1 MRAVRTLLVIL
12 SGGCLYDAGGAVPE
26 SVSILLNAVHMKKTL
41 LFSSR
46 SLLTAALFF
55 CAASVVSCQKEETA
69 GAAPSRAAIRLTAEP
84 AELVRTK
91 SETDVAYAS
100 RFVEGDAIGLFAVIR
115 SDAETQAYPAASGN
129 YIQNAKFVRQ
139 ADGSWREEGS
149 KSYYMEQGQVMDL
162 YAYYP
167 YAENAD
173 PTALVY
179 DASVAEADF
188 MTARTPGFS
197 ERDGEIRL
205 VFRHKLALAEA
216 FVADA
221 DKLADYAVTV
231 QDVRTKAVFSLA
243 AAAQDAEMQSVDAK
257 TASVAMTRCGNA
269 FRAYLP
275 AQEIAEGK
283 ALLKVEGNGFA
294 AFDYTHPG
302 KTSLAA
308 NQVRK
313 LLVTPAFANPEL
325 LPNCYVVSPGETLY
339 IPVSKAFGVWGKND
353 VLAGEGAGML
363 GAMGARVV
371 WEDVRYL
378 LNDDQITVL
387 GSGSKAVI
395 QVRTTPRS
403 CGNAVLALEI
413 GGEIRWSWHL
423 WITDYDPNDPETQK
437 SKNGRTFMDRNL
449 GAMNSV
455 PGDADAMGLQ
465 YQWGRKD
472 PIPCPAK
479 WEDINMRPLWNGMGV
494 KVGFSNKGTS
504 SAISENLVTA
514 VRQPMTIIKGL
525 SVPYDWYATE
535 KNQGEER
542 WCATDGSKTEFDPC
556 PRGWR
561 VPVSGF
567 GNASPWY
574 NCLTVGA
581 PWLNGV
587 IWEDLGYWPA
597 AGLLESSGQ
606 SYLGMFG
613 YYWAATPG
621 ESLSGGITKEG
632 CAYGYNFDNQTS
644 LTSYLQYRHTVL
656 SVRCVKVQ

>member
-12 SGGCLYDAGGAVPE
+12 SGGCLFDAGGAVPE

-46 SLLTAALFF
+46 SLLTATLFF

-69 GAAPSRAAIRLTAEP
+69 GAAPSCAAIRLTAEP

-115 SDAETQAYPAASGN
+115 TDAETQAYPAASGN

-378 LNDDQITVL
+378 LNGD
-387 GSGSKAVI
+387 
-395 QVRTTPRS
+395 
-403 CGNAVLALEI
+403 GNCY
-413 GGEIRWSWHL
+413 WSWHI
-423 WITDYDPNDPETQK
+423 WATEYDPSQVAGQQTVGGNV
-437 SKNGRTFMDRNL
+437 FMDRNL
-449 GAMNSV
+449 GATSLV
-455 PGDADAMGLQ
+455 KGPQSAGCF

-472 PIPCPAK
+472 PFQGPYT
-479 WEDINMRPLWNGMGV
+479 WMMFLNGNAGWSNDGIGKFMTLS
-494 KVGFSNKGTS
+494 GFASSNVP
-504 SAISENLVTA
+504 SENLVA
-514 VRQPMTIIKGL
+514 SVRQPYRYIVGVSDWLSPAVGGEDYRWSNADGTKG
-525 SVPYDWYATE
+525 V
-535 KNQGEER
+535 
-542 WCATDGSKTEFDPC
+542 FDPC
-556 PRGWR
+556 PDGWR
-561 VPVSGF
+561 VPFRAREPLPHG
-567 GNASPWY
+567 P
-574 NCLTVGA
+574 
-581 PWLNGV
+581 
-587 IWEDLGYWPA
+587 I
-597 AGLLESSGQ
+597 
-606 SYLGMFG
+606 
-613 YYWAATPG
+613 
-621 ESLSGGITKEG
+621 
-632 CAYGYNFDNQTS
+632 
-644 LTSYLQYRHTVL
+644 
-656 SVRCVKVQ
+656 

>member
-1 MRAVRTLLVIL
+1 M
-12 SGGCLYDAGGAVPE
+12 
-26 SVSILLNAVHMKKTL
+26 
-41 LFSSR
+41 
-46 SLLTAALFF
+46 TAALFF

-69 GAAPSRAAIRLTAEP
+69 GAAPSCAAIRLTAEP

-115 SDAETQAYPAASGN
+115 TDAETQAYPAASGN

-325 LPNCYVVSPGETLY
+325 LPNCYVVSLGETLY

-378 LNDDQITVL
+378 LNGD
-387 GSGSKAVI
+387 
-395 QVRTTPRS
+395 
-403 CGNAVLALEI
+403 GNCY
-413 GGEIRWSWHL
+413 WSWHI
-423 WITDYDPNDPETQK
+423 WATEYDPSQVAGQQTVGGNV
-437 SKNGRTFMDRNL
+437 FMDRNL
-449 GAMNSV
+449 GATSLV
-455 PGDADAMGLQ
+455 KGPQSAGCF

-472 PIPCPAK
+472 PFQGPYT
-479 WEDINMRPLWNGMGV
+479 WMMFLNGNAGWSNDGIGKFMTLR
-494 KVGFSNKGTS
+494 GFASSNVP
-504 SAISENLVTA
+504 SENLVA
-514 VRQPMTIIKGL
+514 SVRQPYRYIVGVSDWLSPAVGGEDYRWSNADGTKG
-525 SVPYDWYATE
+525 V
-535 KNQGEER
+535 
-542 WCATDGSKTEFDPC
+542 FDPC
-556 PRGWR
+556 PDGWR
-561 VPVSGF
+561 VPFRAREPLPHG
-567 GNASPWY
+567 P
-574 NCLTVGA
+574 
-581 PWLNGV
+581 
-587 IWEDLGYWPA
+587 I
-597 AGLLESSGQ
+597 
-606 SYLGMFG
+606 
-613 YYWAATPG
+613 
-621 ESLSGGITKEG
+621 
-632 CAYGYNFDNQTS
+632 
-644 LTSYLQYRHTVL
+644 
-656 SVRCVKVQ
+656 

>member
-12 SGGCLYDAGGAVPE
+12 SGGCLFDAGGAVPE

-46 SLLTAALFF
+46 SLLTATLFF

-69 GAAPSRAAIRLTAEP
+69 GAAPSCAAIRLTAEP

-115 SDAETQAYPAASGN
+115 TDAETQAYPAASGN

-313 LLVTPAFANPEL
+313 LLVTPASANPEL

-378 LNDDQITVL
+378 LNGD
-387 GSGSKAVI
+387 
-395 QVRTTPRS
+395 
-403 CGNAVLALEI
+403 GNCY
-413 GGEIRWSWHL
+413 WSWHI
-423 WITDYDPNDPETQK
+423 WATEYDPSQVAGQQTVGGNV
-437 SKNGRTFMDRNL
+437 FMDRNL
-449 GAMNSV
+449 GATSLV
-455 PGDADAMGLQ
+455 KGPQSAGCF

-472 PIPCPAK
+472 PFQGPYT
-479 WEDINMRPLWNGMGV
+479 WMMFLNGNAGWSNDGIGKFMTLR
-494 KVGFSNKGTS
+494 GFASSNVP
-504 SAISENLVTA
+504 SENLVA
-514 VRQPMTIIKGL
+514 SVRQPYRYIVGVSDWLSPAVGGEDYRWSNADGTKG
-525 SVPYDWYATE
+525 V
-535 KNQGEER
+535 
-542 WCATDGSKTEFDPC
+542 FDPC
-556 PRGWR
+556 PDGWR
-561 VPVSGF
+561 VPFRAREPLPHG
-567 GNASPWY
+567 P
-574 NCLTVGA
+574 
-581 PWLNGV
+581 
-587 IWEDLGYWPA
+587 I
-597 AGLLESSGQ
+597 
-606 SYLGMFG
+606 
-613 YYWAATPG
+613 
-621 ESLSGGITKEG
+621 
-632 CAYGYNFDNQTS
+632 
-644 LTSYLQYRHTVL
+644 
-656 SVRCVKVQ
+656 

>member
-1 MRAVRTLLVIL
+1 MRAGRTLLVIL
-12 SGGCLYDAGGAVPE
+12 SGGCLFDAGGAVPE

-46 SLLTAALFF
+46 SLLTATLFF

-69 GAAPSRAAIRLTAEP
+69 GAAPSCAAIRLTAEP

-115 SDAETQAYPAASGN
+115 TDAETQAYPAASGN

-378 LNDDQITVL
+378 LNGD
-387 GSGSKAVI
+387 
-395 QVRTTPRS
+395 
-403 CGNAVLALEI
+403 GNCY
-413 GGEIRWSWHL
+413 WSWHI
-423 WITDYDPNDPETQK
+423 WATEYDPSQVAGQQTVGGNV
-437 SKNGRTFMDRNL
+437 FMDRNL
-449 GAMNSV
+449 GATSLV
-455 PGDADAMGLQ
+455 KGPQSAGCF

-472 PIPCPAK
+472 PFQGPYT
-479 WEDINMRPLWNGMGV
+479 WMMFLNGNAGWSNDGIGKFMTLR
-494 KVGFSNKGTS
+494 GFASSNVP
-504 SAISENLVTA
+504 SENLVA
-514 VRQPMTIIKGL
+514 SVRQPYRYIVGVSDWLSPAVGGEDYRWSNADGTKG
-525 SVPYDWYATE
+525 V
-535 KNQGEER
+535 
-542 WCATDGSKTEFDPC
+542 FDPC
-556 PRGWR
+556 PDGWR
-561 VPVSGF
+561 VPFRAREPLPHG
-567 GNASPWY
+567 P
-574 NCLTVGA
+574 
-581 PWLNGV
+581 
-587 IWEDLGYWPA
+587 I
-597 AGLLESSGQ
+597 
-606 SYLGMFG
+606 
-613 YYWAATPG
+613 
-621 ESLSGGITKEG
+621 
-632 CAYGYNFDNQTS
+632 
-644 LTSYLQYRHTVL
+644 
-656 SVRCVKVQ
+656 

>member
-1 MRAVRTLLVIL
+1 
-12 SGGCLYDAGGAVPE
+12 
-26 SVSILLNAVHMKKTL
+26 
-41 LFSSR
+41 
-46 SLLTAALFF
+46 
-55 CAASVVSCQKEETA
+55 
-69 GAAPSRAAIRLTAEP
+69 
-84 AELVRTK
+84 
-91 SETDVAYAS
+91 
-100 RFVEGDAIGLFAVIR
+100 
-115 SDAETQAYPAASGN
+115 
-129 YIQNAKFVRQ
+129 
-139 ADGSWREEGS
+139 
-149 KSYYMEQGQVMDL
+149 MDL

-378 LNDDQITVL
+378 LNGD
-387 GSGSKAVI
+387 
-395 QVRTTPRS
+395 
-403 CGNAVLALEI
+403 GNCY
-413 GGEIRWSWHL
+413 WSWHI
-423 WITDYDPNDPETQK
+423 WATEYDPSQVAGQQTVGGNV
-437 SKNGRTFMDRNL
+437 FMDRNL
-449 GAMNSV
+449 GATSLV
-455 PGDADAMGLQ
+455 KGPQSAGCF

-472 PIPCPAK
+472 PFCGGTAPETSATAFAQAAENSVVNPAFADTHAWK
-479 WEDINMRPLWNGMGV
+479 QESGAAVSTLEYAAAHPLS
-494 KVGFSNKGTS
+494 FLSNKGATG
-504 SAISENLVTA
+504 V
-514 VRQPMTIIKGL
+514 
-525 SVPYDWYATE
+525 YDWLAKPRADLWNT
-535 KNQGEER
+535 
-542 WCATDGSKTEFDPC
+542 AKTCYDPC
-556 PRGWR
+556 PVGYK
-561 VPVSGF
+561 VPDRDTWDDFADDQDRYVDGTSEWDGEKYGMTYIFGDLRDWYPTSGYRNRDK
-567 GNASPWY
+567 GN
-574 NCLTVGA
+574 L
-581 PWLNGV
+581 
-587 IWEDLGYWPA
+587 
-597 AGLLESSGQ
+597 AGLATTRTGHYWSNYRSGNTISCFYISKKLSTGKLLQPQSS
-606 SYLGMFG
+606 SKSD
-613 YYWAATPG
+613 A
-621 ESLSGGITKEG
+621 
-632 CAYGYNFDNQTS
+632 AYGYN
-644 LTSYLQYRHTVL
+644 
-656 SVRCVKVQ
+656 VRCCRE

>member
-1 MRAVRTLLVIL
+1 M
-12 SGGCLYDAGGAVPE
+12 
-26 SVSILLNAVHMKKTL
+26 
-41 LFSSR
+41 
-46 SLLTAALFF
+46 LTAALFF

-69 GAAPSRAAIRLTAEP
+69 GAAPSCAAIRLTAEP

-115 SDAETQAYPAASGN
+115 TDAETQAYPAASGN

-378 LNDDQITVL
+378 LNGD
-387 GSGSKAVI
+387 
-395 QVRTTPRS
+395 
-403 CGNAVLALEI
+403 GNCY
-413 GGEIRWSWHL
+413 WSWHI
-423 WITDYDPNDPETQK
+423 WATEYDPSQVAGQQTVGGNV
-437 SKNGRTFMDRNL
+437 FMDRNL
-449 GAMNSV
+449 GATSLV
-455 PGDADAMGLQ
+455 KGPQSAGCF

-472 PIPCPAK
+472 PFQGPYTWMMFLNANAGWSNDGIGKFMTLKGLAST
-479 WEDINMRPLWNGMGV
+479 
-494 KVGFSNKGTS
+494 KVP
-504 SAISENLVTA
+504 SENLVA
-514 VRQPMTIIKGL
+514 SVQQPYRYIVGISGTQDWLSPDVGGEAYRWSNADGTKG
-525 SVPYDWYATE
+525 V
-535 KNQGEER
+535 
-542 WCATDGSKTEFDPC
+542 FDPC
-556 PRGWR
+556 PEGWR
-561 VPVSGF
+561 VPVSGA
-567 GNASPWY
+567 GAASAW
-574 NCLTVGA
+574 A
-581 PWLNGV
+581 DLNGV
-587 IWEDLGYWPA
+587 WDAERTGCVFAEGNGYYPA
-597 AGLLESSGQ
+597 AGYINIMSASG
-606 SYLGMFG
+606 
-613 YYWAATPG
+613 
-621 ESLSGGITKEG
+621 SGGGAEAGTSGYCWSASSAGRNGYALTYSVSAIKTEAELTKAWA
-632 CAYGYNFDNQTS
+632 CP
-644 LTSYLQYRHTVL
+644 
-656 SVRCVKVQ
+656 VRCVKDVK

>member
-1 MRAVRTLLVIL
+1 MRAVRILLVIL
-12 SGGCLYDAGGAVPE
+12 SGGCLFDAGGAVPE

-69 GAAPSRAAIRLTAEP
+69 GAAPSCAAIRLTAEP

-115 SDAETQAYPAASGN
+115 TDAETQAYPAASGN

-179 DASVAEADF
+179 DASVAEADS

-378 LNDDQITVL
+378 LNGD
-387 GSGSKAVI
+387 
-395 QVRTTPRS
+395 
-403 CGNAVLALEI
+403 GNCY
-413 GGEIRWSWHL
+413 WSWHI
-423 WITDYDPNDPETQK
+423 WATEYDPSQVAGQQTVGGNV
-437 SKNGRTFMDRNL
+437 FMDRNL
-449 GAMNSV
+449 GATSLV
-455 PGDADAMGLQ
+455 KGPQSAGCF

-472 PIPCPAK
+472 PFQGPYT
-479 WEDINMRPLWNGMGV
+479 WMMFLNGNAGWSNDGIGKFMTLR
-494 KVGFSNKGTS
+494 GFASSNVP
-504 SAISENLVTA
+504 SENLVA
-514 VRQPMTIIKGL
+514 SVRQPYRYIVGVSDWLSPAVGGEDYRWSNADGTKG
-525 SVPYDWYATE
+525 V
-535 KNQGEER
+535 
-542 WCATDGSKTEFDPC
+542 FDPC
-556 PRGWR
+556 PDGWR
-561 VPVSGF
+561 VPFRAREPLPHG
-567 GNASPWY
+567 P
-574 NCLTVGA
+574 
-581 PWLNGV
+581 
-587 IWEDLGYWPA
+587 I
-597 AGLLESSGQ
+597 
-606 SYLGMFG
+606 
-613 YYWAATPG
+613 
-621 ESLSGGITKEG
+621 
-632 CAYGYNFDNQTS
+632 
-644 LTSYLQYRHTVL
+644 
-656 SVRCVKVQ
+656 

>member
-1 MRAVRTLLVIL
+1 M
-12 SGGCLYDAGGAVPE
+12 
-26 SVSILLNAVHMKKTL
+26 
-41 LFSSR
+41 
-46 SLLTAALFF
+46 LTAALFF

-69 GAAPSRAAIRLTAEP
+69 GAAPSCAAIRLTAEP
-84 AELVRTK
+84 AEFVRTK

-188 MTARTPGFS
+188 MTARTAGFS

-221 DKLADYAVTV
+221 DKLTDYAVTV
-231 QDVRTKAVFSLA
+231 QNVRTKAVFSLA

-275 AQEIAEGK
+275 AQEIAEDK
-283 ALLKVEGNGFA
+283 ALLKVGGNGFA

-308 NQVRK
+308 GQVRK

-378 LNDDQITVL
+378 LNGD
-387 GSGSKAVI
+387 
-395 QVRTTPRS
+395 
-403 CGNAVLALEI
+403 GNCY
-413 GGEIRWSWHL
+413 WSWHI
-423 WITDYDPNDPETQK
+423 WATEYDPSQVAGQQTVGGNV
-437 SKNGRTFMDRNL
+437 FMDRNL
-449 GAMNSV
+449 GATSLV
-455 PGDADAMGLQ
+455 KGPQSAGCF

-472 PIPCPAK
+472 PFQGPYT
-479 WEDINMRPLWNGMGV
+479 WMMFLNGNAGWSNDGIGKFMTLR
-494 KVGFSNKGTS
+494 GFASSNVP
-504 SAISENLVTA
+504 SENLVA
-514 VRQPMTIIKGL
+514 SVRQPYRYIVGVSDWLSPAVGGEDYRWSNADGTKG
-525 SVPYDWYATE
+525 V
-535 KNQGEER
+535 
-542 WCATDGSKTEFDPC
+542 FDPC
-556 PRGWR
+556 PEGWR
-561 VPVSGF
+561 VPVSG
-567 GNASPWY
+567 
-574 NCLTVGA
+574 VGA
-581 PWLNGV
+581 ASAWADLNGV
-587 IWEDLGYWPA
+587 WDAERTGCVFAESKGYYPA
-597 AGLLESSGQ
+597 AGYINVMSP
-606 SYLGMFG
+606 
-613 YYWAATPG
+613 T
-621 ESLSGGITKEG
+621 LSGGGGAEAGTSGYCWSASSAGRNGYALTYSVSAIKTEAELTKAWA
-632 CAYGYNFDNQTS
+632 CP
-644 LTSYLQYRHTVL
+644 
-656 SVRCVKVQ
+656 VRCVKDVK

>member
-1 MRAVRTLLVIL
+1 MRAVRILLVIL
-12 SGGCLYDAGGAVPE
+12 SGGCLFDAGGAVPE

-69 GAAPSRAAIRLTAEP
+69 GAAPSCAAIRLTAEP

-115 SDAETQAYPAASGN
+115 SDAETQAYRAASGN

-378 LNDDQITVL
+378 LNGD
-387 GSGSKAVI
+387 
-395 QVRTTPRS
+395 
-403 CGNAVLALEI
+403 GNCY
-413 GGEIRWSWHL
+413 WSWHI
-423 WITDYDPNDPETQK
+423 WATEYDPSQVAGQQTVGGNV
-437 SKNGRTFMDRNL
+437 FMDRNL
-449 GAMNSV
+449 GATSLV
-455 PGDADAMGLQ
+455 KGPQSAGCF

-472 PIPCPAK
+472 PFQGPYT
-479 WEDINMRPLWNGMGV
+479 WMMFLNGNAGWSNDGIGKFMTLR
-494 KVGFSNKGTS
+494 GFASSNVP
-504 SAISENLVTA
+504 SENLVA
-514 VRQPMTIIKGL
+514 SVRQPYRYIVGVSDWLSPAVGGEDYRWSNADGTKG
-525 SVPYDWYATE
+525 V
-535 KNQGEER
+535 
-542 WCATDGSKTEFDPC
+542 FDPC
-556 PRGWR
+556 PDGWR
-561 VPVSGF
+561 VPFRAREPLPHG
-567 GNASPWY
+567 P
-574 NCLTVGA
+574 
-581 PWLNGV
+581 
-587 IWEDLGYWPA
+587 I
-597 AGLLESSGQ
+597 
-606 SYLGMFG
+606 
-613 YYWAATPG
+613 
-621 ESLSGGITKEG
+621 
-632 CAYGYNFDNQTS
+632 
-644 LTSYLQYRHTVL
+644 
-656 SVRCVKVQ
+656 

>member
-1 MRAVRTLLVIL
+1 M
-12 SGGCLYDAGGAVPE
+12 
-26 SVSILLNAVHMKKTL
+26 
-41 LFSSR
+41 
-46 SLLTAALFF
+46 TAALFF

-69 GAAPSRAAIRLTAEP
+69 GAAPSCAAIRLTAEP
-84 AELVRTK
+84 AEFVRTK

-115 SDAETQAYPAASGN
+115 SDAETQAYRAASGN

-378 LNDDQITVL
+378 LNGD
-387 GSGSKAVI
+387 
-395 QVRTTPRS
+395 
-403 CGNAVLALEI
+403 GNCY
-413 GGEIRWSWHL
+413 WSWHI
-423 WITDYDPNDPETQK
+423 WATEYDPSQVAGQQTVGGNV
-437 SKNGRTFMDRNL
+437 FMDRNL
-449 GAMNSV
+449 GATSLV
-455 PGDADAMGLQ
+455 KGPQSAGCF

-472 PIPCPAK
+472 PFQGPYT
-479 WEDINMRPLWNGMGV
+479 WMMFLNGNAGWSNDGIGKFMTLR
-494 KVGFSNKGTS
+494 GFASSNVP
-504 SAISENLVTA
+504 SENLVA
-514 VRQPMTIIKGL
+514 SVRQPYRYIVGVSDWLSPDVGGEAYRWSNADGTKG
-525 SVPYDWYATE
+525 V
-535 KNQGEER
+535 
-542 WCATDGSKTEFDPC
+542 FDPC
-556 PRGWR
+556 PEGWR
-561 VPVSGF
+561 VPVSGA
-567 GNASPWY
+567 GAASAW
-574 NCLTVGA
+574 A
-581 PWLNGV
+581 DLNGV
-587 IWEDLGYWPA
+587 WDAERTGCVFAEGNGYYPA
-597 AGLLESSGQ
+597 AGYINIMSASG
-606 SYLGMFG
+606 
-613 YYWAATPG
+613 
-621 ESLSGGITKEG
+621 SGGGAEAGTSGYCWSASSAGRNGYALTYSVSAIKTEAELTKAWA
-632 CAYGYNFDNQTS
+632 CP
-644 LTSYLQYRHTVL
+644 
-656 SVRCVKVQ
+656 VRCVKDVK

>member
-1 MRAVRTLLVIL
+1 M
-12 SGGCLYDAGGAVPE
+12 
-26 SVSILLNAVHMKKTL
+26 
-41 LFSSR
+41 
-46 SLLTAALFF
+46 LTAALFF

-69 GAAPSRAAIRLTAEP
+69 GAAPSCAAIRLTAEP

-115 SDAETQAYPAASGN
+115 TDAETQAYPAASGN

-378 LNDDQITVL
+378 LNGD
-387 GSGSKAVI
+387 
-395 QVRTTPRS
+395 
-403 CGNAVLALEI
+403 GNCY
-413 GGEIRWSWHL
+413 WSWHI
-423 WITDYDPNDPETQK
+423 WATEYDPSQVAGQQTVGGNV
-437 SKNGRTFMDRNL
+437 FMDRNL
-449 GAMNSV
+449 GATSLV
-455 PGDADAMGLQ
+455 KGPQSAGCF

-472 PIPCPAK
+472 PFQGPYT
-479 WEDINMRPLWNGMGV
+479 WMMFLNGNAGW
-494 KVGFSNKGTS
+494 SNDGIGKFMTLRCFAS
-504 SAISENLVTA
+504 SNVPSENLVA
-514 VRQPMTIIKGL
+514 SVRQPYRYIVGVSDWLSPAVGGEDYRWSNADGTKG
-525 SVPYDWYATE
+525 V
-535 KNQGEER
+535 
-542 WCATDGSKTEFDPC
+542 FDPC
-556 PRGWR
+556 PDGWR
-561 VPVSGF
+561 VPFRAREPLPHG
-567 GNASPWY
+567 P
-574 NCLTVGA
+574 
-581 PWLNGV
+581 
-587 IWEDLGYWPA
+587 I
-597 AGLLESSGQ
+597 
-606 SYLGMFG
+606 
-613 YYWAATPG
+613 
-621 ESLSGGITKEG
+621 
-632 CAYGYNFDNQTS
+632 
-644 LTSYLQYRHTVL
+644 
-656 SVRCVKVQ
+656 

>member
-1 MRAVRTLLVIL
+1 MRAVRILLVIL
-12 SGGCLYDAGGAVPE
+12 SGGCLFDAGGAVPE

-46 SLLTAALFF
+46 SLLTATLFF

-69 GAAPSRAAIRLTAEP
+69 GAAPSCAAIRLTAEP

-115 SDAETQAYPAASGN
+115 TDAETQAYPAASGN

-378 LNDDQITVL
+378 LNGD
-387 GSGSKAVI
+387 
-395 QVRTTPRS
+395 
-403 CGNAVLALEI
+403 GNCY
-413 GGEIRWSWHL
+413 WSWHI
-423 WITDYDPNDPETQK
+423 WATEYDPSQVAGQQTVGGNV
-437 SKNGRTFMDRNL
+437 FMDRNL
-449 GAMNSV
+449 GATSLV
-455 PGDADAMGLQ
+455 KGPQSAGCF

-472 PIPCPAK
+472 PFQGPYT
-479 WEDINMRPLWNGMGV
+479 WMMFLNGNAGWSNDGIGKFMTLR
-494 KVGFSNKGTS
+494 GFASSNVP
-504 SAISENLVTA
+504 SENLVA
-514 VRQPMTIIKGL
+514 SVRQPYRYIVGVSDWLSPAIGGEDYRWSNADGTKG
-525 SVPYDWYATE
+525 V
-535 KNQGEER
+535 
-542 WCATDGSKTEFDPC
+542 FDPC
-556 PRGWR
+556 PDGWR
-561 VPVSGF
+561 VPFRAREPLPHG
-567 GNASPWY
+567 P
-574 NCLTVGA
+574 
-581 PWLNGV
+581 
-587 IWEDLGYWPA
+587 I
-597 AGLLESSGQ
+597 
-606 SYLGMFG
+606 
-613 YYWAATPG
+613 
-621 ESLSGGITKEG
+621 
-632 CAYGYNFDNQTS
+632 
-644 LTSYLQYRHTVL
+644 
-656 SVRCVKVQ
+656 

>member
-12 SGGCLYDAGGAVPE
+12 SGGCLFDAGGAVPE

-69 GAAPSRAAIRLTAEP
+69 GAAPSCAAIRLTAEP

-378 LNDDQITVL
+378 LNGD
-387 GSGSKAVI
+387 
-395 QVRTTPRS
+395 
-403 CGNAVLALEI
+403 GNCY
-413 GGEIRWSWHL
+413 WSWHI
-423 WITDYDPNDPETQK
+423 WATEYDPSQVAGQQTVGGNV
-437 SKNGRTFMDRNL
+437 FMDRNL
-449 GAMNSV
+449 GATSLV
-455 PGDADAMGLQ
+455 KGPQSAGCF

-472 PIPCPAK
+472 PFQGPYT
-479 WEDINMRPLWNGMGV
+479 WMMFLNGNAGWSNDGIGKFMTLR
-494 KVGFSNKGTS
+494 GFASSNVP
-504 SAISENLVTA
+504 SENLVA
-514 VRQPMTIIKGL
+514 SVRQPYRYIVGVSDWLSPAVGGEDYRWSNADGTKG
-525 SVPYDWYATE
+525 V
-535 KNQGEER
+535 
-542 WCATDGSKTEFDPC
+542 FDPC
-556 PRGWR
+556 PDGWR
-561 VPVSGF
+561 VPFRAREPLPHG
-567 GNASPWY
+567 P
-574 NCLTVGA
+574 
-581 PWLNGV
+581 
-587 IWEDLGYWPA
+587 I
-597 AGLLESSGQ
+597 
-606 SYLGMFG
+606 
-613 YYWAATPG
+613 
-621 ESLSGGITKEG
+621 
-632 CAYGYNFDNQTS
+632 
-644 LTSYLQYRHTVL
+644 
-656 SVRCVKVQ
+656 

>member
-1 MRAVRTLLVIL
+1 M
-12 SGGCLYDAGGAVPE
+12 
-26 SVSILLNAVHMKKTL
+26 
-41 LFSSR
+41 
-46 SLLTAALFF
+46 LTATLFF

-69 GAAPSRAAIRLTAEP
+69 GAAPSCAAIRLTAEP

-378 LNDDQITVL
+378 LNGD
-387 GSGSKAVI
+387 
-395 QVRTTPRS
+395 
-403 CGNAVLALEI
+403 GNCY
-413 GGEIRWSWHL
+413 WSWHI
-423 WITDYDPNDPETQK
+423 WATEYDPSQVAGQQTVGGNV
-437 SKNGRTFMDRNL
+437 FMDRNL
-449 GAMNSV
+449 GATSLV
-455 PGDADAMGLQ
+455 KGPQSAGCF

-472 PIPCPAK
+472 PFQGPYT
-479 WEDINMRPLWNGMGV
+479 WMRFLNANVGWSNDGIGKFMTLKGLAST
-494 KVGFSNKGTS
+494 KVP
-504 SAISENLVTA
+504 SENLVA
-514 VRQPMTIIKGL
+514 SVQQPYRYIVGISGTQDWL
-525 SVPYDWYATE
+525 SATE
-535 KNQGEER
+535 GDEAYR
-542 WCATDGSKTEFDPC
+542 WSNADGTKGVFDPC
-556 PRGWR
+556 PEGWR
-561 VPVSGF
+561 VPVSG
-567 GNASPWY
+567 
-574 NCLTVGA
+574 VGA
-581 PWLNGV
+581 ASAWADLNGV
-587 IWEDLGYWPA
+587 WDAERTGCVFAESKGYYPA
-597 AGLLESSGQ
+597 AGYINIMSASG
-606 SYLGMFG
+606 
-613 YYWAATPG
+613 
-621 ESLSGGITKEG
+621 SGGGAEAGTS
-632 CAYGYNFDNQTS
+632 GYCWSASSAGKNGYA
-644 LTSYLQYRHTVL
+644 LTYSVSAIKTEAEP
-656 SVRCVKVQ
+656 SKTWACPVRCVKDVK

>member
-1 MRAVRTLLVIL
+1 MRAVRILLVIL
-12 SGGCLYDAGGAVPE
+12 SGGCLFDAGGAVPE

-69 GAAPSRAAIRLTAEP
+69 GAAPSCAAIRLTAEP

-115 SDAETQAYPAASGN
+115 TDAETQAYPAASGN

-167 YAENAD
+167 CAENAD

-378 LNDDQITVL
+378 LNGD
-387 GSGSKAVI
+387 
-395 QVRTTPRS
+395 
-403 CGNAVLALEI
+403 GNCY
-413 GGEIRWSWHL
+413 WSWHI
-423 WITDYDPNDPETQK
+423 WATEYDPSQVAGQQTVGGNV
-437 SKNGRTFMDRNL
+437 FMDRNL
-449 GAMNSV
+449 GATSLV
-455 PGDADAMGLQ
+455 KGPQSAGCF

-472 PIPCPAK
+472 PFQGPYT
-479 WEDINMRPLWNGMGV
+479 WMMFLNGNAGWSNDGIGKFMTLR
-494 KVGFSNKGTS
+494 GFASSNVP
-504 SAISENLVTA
+504 SENLVA
-514 VRQPMTIIKGL
+514 SVRQPYRYIVGVSDWLSPAVGGEDYRWSNADGTKG
-525 SVPYDWYATE
+525 V
-535 KNQGEER
+535 
-542 WCATDGSKTEFDPC
+542 FDPC
-556 PRGWR
+556 PDGWR
-561 VPVSGF
+561 VPFRAREPLPHG
-567 GNASPWY
+567 P
-574 NCLTVGA
+574 
-581 PWLNGV
+581 
-587 IWEDLGYWPA
+587 I
-597 AGLLESSGQ
+597 
-606 SYLGMFG
+606 
-613 YYWAATPG
+613 
-621 ESLSGGITKEG
+621 
-632 CAYGYNFDNQTS
+632 
-644 LTSYLQYRHTVL
+644 
-656 SVRCVKVQ
+656 

>member
-1 MRAVRTLLVIL
+1 MRAVRILLVIL
-12 SGGCLYDAGGAVPE
+12 SGGCLFDAGGAVPE

-69 GAAPSRAAIRLTAEP
+69 GAAPSCAAIRLTAEP

-115 SDAETQAYPAASGN
+115 TDAETQAYPAASGN

-378 LNDDQITVL
+378 LNGD
-387 GSGSKAVI
+387 
-395 QVRTTPRS
+395 
-403 CGNAVLALEI
+403 GNCY
-413 GGEIRWSWHL
+413 WSWHI
-423 WITDYDPNDPETQK
+423 WATEYDPSQVAGQQTVGGNV
-437 SKNGRTFMDRNL
+437 FMDRNL
-449 GAMNSV
+449 GATSLV
-455 PGDADAMGLQ
+455 KGPQSAGCF

-472 PIPCPAK
+472 PFQGPYTWMMFLNANAGWSNDGIGK
-479 WEDINMRPLWNGMGV
+479 FMTLR
-494 KVGFSNKGTS
+494 GFASSNVP
-504 SAISENLVTA
+504 SENLVA
-514 VRQPMTIIKGL
+514 SVRQPYRYIVGVSDWLSPAVGGEDYRWSNADGTKG
-525 SVPYDWYATE
+525 V
-535 KNQGEER
+535 
-542 WCATDGSKTEFDPC
+542 FDPC
-556 PRGWR
+556 PEGWR
-561 VPVSGF
+561 VPVSGA
-567 GNASPWY
+567 GAASAW
-574 NCLTVGA
+574 A
-581 PWLNGV
+581 DLNGV
-587 IWEDLGYWPA
+587 WDAERTGCVFAEGNGYYPA
-597 AGLLESSGQ
+597 AGYINIMSASG
-606 SYLGMFG
+606 
-613 YYWAATPG
+613 
-621 ESLSGGITKEG
+621 SGGGAEAGTSGYCWSASSAGRNGYALTYSVSAIKTEAELTKAWA
-632 CAYGYNFDNQTS
+632 CP
-644 LTSYLQYRHTVL
+644 
-656 SVRCVKVQ
+656 VRCVKDVK

>member
-1 MRAVRTLLVIL
+1 MRAVRILLVIL
-12 SGGCLYDAGGAVPE
+12 SGGCLFDAGGAVPE

-69 GAAPSRAAIRLTAEP
+69 GAAPSCAAIRLTAEP

-115 SDAETQAYPAASGN
+115 TDAETQAYPAASGN
-129 YIQNAKFVRQ
+129 YIQYAKFVRQ

-378 LNDDQITVL
+378 LNGD
-387 GSGSKAVI
+387 
-395 QVRTTPRS
+395 
-403 CGNAVLALEI
+403 GNCY
-413 GGEIRWSWHL
+413 WSWHI
-423 WITDYDPNDPETQK
+423 WATEYDPSQVAGQQTVGGNV
-437 SKNGRTFMDRNL
+437 FMDRNL
-449 GAMNSV
+449 GATSLV
-455 PGDADAMGLQ
+455 KGPQSAGCF

-472 PIPCPAK
+472 PFQGPYT
-479 WEDINMRPLWNGMGV
+479 WMMFLNGNAGWSNDGIGKFMTLR
-494 KVGFSNKGTS
+494 GFASSNVP
-504 SAISENLVTA
+504 SENLVA
-514 VRQPMTIIKGL
+514 SVRQPYRYIVGVSDWLSPAVGGEDYRWSNADGTKG
-525 SVPYDWYATE
+525 V
-535 KNQGEER
+535 
-542 WCATDGSKTEFDPC
+542 FDPC
-556 PRGWR
+556 PDGWR
-561 VPVSGF
+561 VPFRAREPLPHG
-567 GNASPWY
+567 P
-574 NCLTVGA
+574 
-581 PWLNGV
+581 
-587 IWEDLGYWPA
+587 I
-597 AGLLESSGQ
+597 
-606 SYLGMFG
+606 
-613 YYWAATPG
+613 
-621 ESLSGGITKEG
+621 
-632 CAYGYNFDNQTS
+632 
-644 LTSYLQYRHTVL
+644 
-656 SVRCVKVQ
+656 

>member
-1 MRAVRTLLVIL
+1 MRAVRILLVIL
-12 SGGCLYDAGGAVPE
+12 SGGCLFDAGGAVPE

-69 GAAPSRAAIRLTAEP
+69 GAAPSCAAIRLTAEP

-115 SDAETQAYPAASGN
+115 TDAETQAYPAASGN

-378 LNDDQITVL
+378 LNGD
-387 GSGSKAVI
+387 
-395 QVRTTPRS
+395 
-403 CGNAVLALEI
+403 GNCY
-413 GGEIRWSWHL
+413 WSWHI
-423 WITDYDPNDPETQK
+423 WATEYDPSQPAGQQTVGGNV
-437 SKNGRTFMDRNL
+437 FMDRNL
-449 GAMNSV
+449 GATSLV
-455 PGDADAMGLQ
+455 KGPQSAGCF

-472 PIPCPAK
+472 PFQGPYTWMMFLNANAGWSNDGIGKFMTLKGLAST
-479 WEDINMRPLWNGMGV
+479 
-494 KVGFSNKGTS
+494 KVP
-504 SAISENLVTA
+504 SENLVA
-514 VRQPMTIIKGL
+514 SVQQPYRYIVGISGTQDWLSPDVGGEAYRWSNADGTKG
-525 SVPYDWYATE
+525 V
-535 KNQGEER
+535 
-542 WCATDGSKTEFDPC
+542 FDPC
-556 PRGWR
+556 PEGWR
-561 VPVSGF
+561 VPVSGA
-567 GNASPWY
+567 GAASAW
-574 NCLTVGA
+574 A
-581 PWLNGV
+581 DLNGV
-587 IWEDLGYWPA
+587 WDAERTGCVFAEGNGYYPA
-597 AGLLESSGQ
+597 AGYINIMSASG
-606 SYLGMFG
+606 
-613 YYWAATPG
+613 
-621 ESLSGGITKEG
+621 SGGGAEAGTSGYCWSASSAGRNGYALTYSVSAIKTEAELTKAWA
-632 CAYGYNFDNQTS
+632 CP
-644 LTSYLQYRHTVL
+644 
-656 SVRCVKVQ
+656 VRCVKDVK

>member
-1 MRAVRTLLVIL
+1 M
-12 SGGCLYDAGGAVPE
+12 
-26 SVSILLNAVHMKKTL
+26 
-41 LFSSR
+41 
-46 SLLTAALFF
+46 LTAALFF
-55 CAASVVSCQKEETA
+55 CAASVVSCQKEPTA
-69 GAAPSRAAIRLTAEP
+69 DPAPARAAIRLTAKP
-84 AELVRTK
+84 ADMVRTK

-188 MTARTPGFS
+188 MTARTAGFS

-221 DKLADYAVTV
+221 DKLTDYAVTV
-231 QDVRTKAVFSLA
+231 QNVRTKAVFSLA

-275 AQEIAEGK
+275 AQEIAEDK
-283 ALLKVEGNGFA
+283 SLLKVEGNGFA

-308 NQVRK
+308 GQVRK

-339 IPVSKAFGVWGKND
+339 IPVCKAFGVWEKNE
-353 VLAGEGAGML
+353 VLAGAGTGML

-378 LNDDQITVL
+378 LNGD
-387 GSGSKAVI
+387 
-395 QVRTTPRS
+395 
-403 CGNAVLALEI
+403 GNCY
-413 GGEIRWSWHL
+413 WSWHI
-423 WITDYDPNDPETQK
+423 WATEYDPSQVAGQQTVGGNV
-437 SKNGRTFMDRNL
+437 FMDRNL
-449 GAMNSV
+449 GATSLV
-455 PGDADAMGLQ
+455 KGPQSAGCF

-472 PIPCPAK
+472 PFQGPYTWMMFLNANAGWSNDGIGKFMTLKGLAST
-479 WEDINMRPLWNGMGV
+479 
-494 KVGFSNKGTS
+494 KVP
-504 SAISENLVTA
+504 SENLVA
-514 VRQPMTIIKGL
+514 SVQQPYRYIVGISGTQDWLSPDVGGEAYRWSNADGTKG
-525 SVPYDWYATE
+525 V
-535 KNQGEER
+535 
-542 WCATDGSKTEFDPC
+542 FDPC
-556 PRGWR
+556 PEGWR
-561 VPVSGF
+561 VPVSGA
-567 GNASPWY
+567 GAASAW
-574 NCLTVGA
+574 A
-581 PWLNGV
+581 DLNGV
-587 IWEDLGYWPA
+587 WDAERTGCVFAEGNGYYPA
-597 AGLLESSGQ
+597 AGYINIMSASG
-606 SYLGMFG
+606 
-613 YYWAATPG
+613 
-621 ESLSGGITKEG
+621 SGGGAEAGTSGYCWSASSAGRNGYALTYSVSAIKTEAELTKAWA
-632 CAYGYNFDNQTS
+632 CP
-644 LTSYLQYRHTVL
+644 
-656 SVRCVKVQ
+656 VRCVKDVK

>member
-1 MRAVRTLLVIL
+1 M
-12 SGGCLYDAGGAVPE
+12 
-26 SVSILLNAVHMKKTL
+26 
-41 LFSSR
+41 
-46 SLLTAALFF
+46 LTAALFF

-69 GAAPSRAAIRLTAEP
+69 GAAPSCAAIRLTAEP

-115 SDAETQAYPAASGN
+115 SDAETQAYRAASGN

-378 LNDDQITVL
+378 LNGD
-387 GSGSKAVI
+387 
-395 QVRTTPRS
+395 
-403 CGNAVLALEI
+403 GNCY
-413 GGEIRWSWHL
+413 WSWHI
-423 WITDYDPNDPETQK
+423 WATEYDPSQVAGQQTVGGNV
-437 SKNGRTFMDRNL
+437 FMDRNL
-449 GAMNSV
+449 GATSLV
-455 PGDADAMGLQ
+455 KGPQSAGCF

-472 PIPCPAK
+472 PFQGPYT
-479 WEDINMRPLWNGMGV
+479 WMMFLNGNAGWSNDGIGKFMTLKGLAST
-494 KVGFSNKGTS
+494 KVP
-504 SAISENLVTA
+504 SENLVA
-514 VRQPMTIIKGL
+514 SVQQPYRYIVGISGTQDWLSPDVGGEAYRWSNADGTKG
-525 SVPYDWYATE
+525 V
-535 KNQGEER
+535 
-542 WCATDGSKTEFDPC
+542 FDPC
-556 PRGWR
+556 PEGWR
-561 VPVSGF
+561 VPVSGA
-567 GNASPWY
+567 GAASAW
-574 NCLTVGA
+574 A
-581 PWLNGV
+581 DLNGV
-587 IWEDLGYWPA
+587 WDAERTGCVFAEGNGYYPA
-597 AGLLESSGQ
+597 AGYINIMSASG
-606 SYLGMFG
+606 
-613 YYWAATPG
+613 
-621 ESLSGGITKEG
+621 SGGGAEAGTSGYCWSASSAGRNGYALTYSVSAIKTEAELTKAWA
-632 CAYGYNFDNQTS
+632 CP
-644 LTSYLQYRHTVL
+644 
-656 SVRCVKVQ
+656 VRCVKDVK

>member
-1 MRAVRTLLVIL
+1 M
-12 SGGCLYDAGGAVPE
+12 
-26 SVSILLNAVHMKKTL
+26 
-41 LFSSR
+41 
-46 SLLTAALFF
+46 LTAALFF
-55 CAASVVSCQKEETA
+55 CAASVVSCQKEEAA
-69 GAAPSRAAIRLTAEP
+69 GAAPSCAAIRLTAEP

-197 ERDGEIRL
+197 ERDDEIRL

-308 NQVRK
+308 GQVRK

-378 LNDDQITVL
+378 LNGD
-387 GSGSKAVI
+387 
-395 QVRTTPRS
+395 
-403 CGNAVLALEI
+403 GNCY
-413 GGEIRWSWHL
+413 WSWHI
-423 WITDYDPNDPETQK
+423 WATEYDPSQVAGQQTVGGNV
-437 SKNGRTFMDRNL
+437 FMDRNL
-449 GAMNSV
+449 GATSLV
-455 PGDADAMGLQ
+455 KGPQSAGCF

-472 PIPCPAK
+472 PFQGPYTWMMFLNANAGWSNDGIGKFMTLKGLAST
-479 WEDINMRPLWNGMGV
+479 
-494 KVGFSNKGTS
+494 KVP
-504 SAISENLVTA
+504 SENLVA
-514 VRQPMTIIKGL
+514 SVQQPYRYIVGISGTQDWLSPDVGGEAYRWSNADGTKG
-525 SVPYDWYATE
+525 V
-535 KNQGEER
+535 
-542 WCATDGSKTEFDPC
+542 FDPC
-556 PRGWR
+556 PEGWR
-561 VPVSGF
+561 VPVSGA
-567 GNASPWY
+567 GAASAW
-574 NCLTVGA
+574 A
-581 PWLNGV
+581 DLNGV
-587 IWEDLGYWPA
+587 WDAERTGCVFAEGNGYYPA
-597 AGLLESSGQ
+597 AGYINIMSASG
-606 SYLGMFG
+606 
-613 YYWAATPG
+613 
-621 ESLSGGITKEG
+621 SGGGAEAGTSGYCWSASSAGKNGYALTYSVSAIKTEAELTKAWA
-632 CAYGYNFDNQTS
+632 CP
-644 LTSYLQYRHTVL
+644 
-656 SVRCVKVQ
+656 VRCVKDVK

>member
-1 MRAVRTLLVIL
+1 MRAVRILLVIL
-12 SGGCLYDAGGAVPE
+12 SGGCLFDAGGAVPE

-69 GAAPSRAAIRLTAEP
+69 GAAPSCAAIRLTAEP

-115 SDAETQAYPAASGN
+115 TDAETQAYPAASGN

-188 MTARTPGFS
+188 M
-197 ERDGEIRL
+197 
-205 VFRHKLALAEA
+205 
-216 FVADA
+216 
-221 DKLADYAVTV
+221 TV

-378 LNDDQITVL
+378 LNGD
-387 GSGSKAVI
+387 
-395 QVRTTPRS
+395 
-403 CGNAVLALEI
+403 GNCY
-413 GGEIRWSWHL
+413 WSWHI
-423 WITDYDPNDPETQK
+423 WATEYDPSQVAGQQTVGGNV
-437 SKNGRTFMDRNL
+437 FMDRNL
-449 GAMNSV
+449 GATSLV
-455 PGDADAMGLQ
+455 KGPQSAGCF

-472 PIPCPAK
+472 PFQGPYT
-479 WEDINMRPLWNGMGV
+479 WMMFLNGNAGWSNDGIGKFMTLR
-494 KVGFSNKGTS
+494 GFASSNVP
-504 SAISENLVTA
+504 SENLVA
-514 VRQPMTIIKGL
+514 SVRQPYRYIVGVSDWLSPAVGGEDYRWSNADGTKG
-525 SVPYDWYATE
+525 V
-535 KNQGEER
+535 
-542 WCATDGSKTEFDPC
+542 FDPC
-556 PRGWR
+556 PDGWR
-561 VPVSGF
+561 VPFRAREPLPHG
-567 GNASPWY
+567 P
-574 NCLTVGA
+574 
-581 PWLNGV
+581 
-587 IWEDLGYWPA
+587 I
-597 AGLLESSGQ
+597 
-606 SYLGMFG
+606 
-613 YYWAATPG
+613 
-621 ESLSGGITKEG
+621 
-632 CAYGYNFDNQTS
+632 
-644 LTSYLQYRHTVL
+644 
-656 SVRCVKVQ
+656 

>member
-1 MRAVRTLLVIL
+1 M
-12 SGGCLYDAGGAVPE
+12 
-26 SVSILLNAVHMKKTL
+26 
-41 LFSSR
+41 
-46 SLLTAALFF
+46 LTAALFF

-69 GAAPSRAAIRLTAEP
+69 GAAPSCAAIRLTAEP

-115 SDAETQAYPAASGN
+115 SDAETQAYRAASGN

-378 LNDDQITVL
+378 LNGD
-387 GSGSKAVI
+387 
-395 QVRTTPRS
+395 
-403 CGNAVLALEI
+403 GNCY
-413 GGEIRWSWHL
+413 WSWHI
-423 WITDYDPNDPETQK
+423 WATEYDPSQVAGQQTVGGNV
-437 SKNGRTFMDRNL
+437 FMDRNL
-449 GAMNSV
+449 GATSLV
-455 PGDADAMGLQ
+455 KGPQSAGCF

-472 PIPCPAK
+472 PFQGPYT
-479 WEDINMRPLWNGMGV
+479 WMMFLNGNAGWSNDGIGKFMTLR
-494 KVGFSNKGTS
+494 GFASSNVP
-504 SAISENLVTA
+504 SENLVA
-514 VRQPMTIIKGL
+514 SVRQPYRYIVGVSDWLSPAVGGEDYRWSNADGTKG
-525 SVPYDWYATE
+525 V
-535 KNQGEER
+535 
-542 WCATDGSKTEFDPC
+542 FDPC
-556 PRGWR
+556 PDGWR
-561 VPVSGF
+561 VPVSGA
-567 GNASPWY
+567 GAASAW
-574 NCLTVGA
+574 A
-581 PWLNGV
+581 DLNGV
-587 IWEDLGYWPA
+587 WDAERTGCVFAEGNGYYPA
-597 AGLLESSGQ
+597 AGYINIMSASG
-606 SYLGMFG
+606 
-613 YYWAATPG
+613 
-621 ESLSGGITKEG
+621 SGGGAEAGTS
-632 CAYGYNFDNQTS
+632 GYCWSASSAGKNGYA
-644 LTSYLQYRHTVL
+644 LTYSVSAIKTEAEP
-656 SVRCVKVQ
+656 SKTWACPVRCVKDVK

>member
-1 MRAVRTLLVIL
+1 MRKILFMALAVLIAAGCAESEKGTLCVKI
-12 SGGCLYDAGGAVPE
+12 
-26 SVSILLNAVHMKKTL
+26 
-41 LFSSR
+41 
-46 SLLTAALFF
+46 
-55 CAASVVSCQKEETA
+55 
-69 GAAPSRAAIRLTAEP
+69 APAIRTRVTGLHFDT
-84 AELVRTK
+84 
-91 SETDVAYAS
+91 
-100 RFVEGDAIGLFAVIR
+100 GDRIGLTISKGSAPY
-115 SDAETQAYPAASGN
+115 AENVPMTYDGTAFTASGL
-129 YIQNAKFVRQ
+129 
-139 ADGSWREEGS
+139 SWYNDLNE
-149 KSYYMEQGQVMDL
+149 KSVL
-162 YAYYP
+162 TAYYP

-188 MTARTPGFS
+188 MTARTAGFS
-197 ERDGEIRL
+197 ERDDEIRL

-221 DKLADYAVTV
+221 DKLTGYAVTV
-231 QDVRTKAVFSLA
+231 QNVRTKAVFSLA

-308 NQVRK
+308 GQVRK

-339 IPVSKAFGVWGKND
+339 IPVCKAFGVWEKNE
-353 VLAGEGAGML
+353 VLAGAGTGML
-363 GAMGARVV
+363 GA
-371 WEDVRYL
+371 
-378 LNDDQITVL
+378 
-387 GSGSKAVI
+387 GSKAVI
-395 QVRTTPRS
+395 QVRTTPRT

-423 WITDYDPNDPETQK
+423 WITDYDPNAPEAQK

-449 GAMNSV
+449 GAMNAEY
-455 PGDADAMGLQ
+455 GNIDALGLQ

-472 PIPCPAK
+472 PVPCPAK
-479 WEDINMRPLWNGMGV
+479 WEDIATRPVWNGVGV
-494 KVGFSNKGTS
+494 KVGFSTKAN
-504 SAISENLVTA
+504 SAVIRDNLVA
-514 VRQPMTIIKGL
+514 SINEPLALIKGL
-525 SVPYDWYATE
+525 GLPYDWYATE
-535 KNQGEER
+535 KKQGQNR
-542 WCATDGSKTEFDPC
+542 WCAADGSKTEFDPC

-567 GNASPWY
+567 GTLSPWY
-574 NCLTVGA
+574 NCVTAGI

-606 SYLGMFG
+606 SYLGLFG

-621 ESLSGGITKEG
+621 ENLSPGISQEE
-632 CAYGYNFDNQTS
+632 CAYGYNFDNQHS
-644 LTSYLQYRHTVL
+644 QTSYLQYRHTVL

>member
-1 MRAVRTLLVIL
+1 MRAVRILLVIL
-12 SGGCLYDAGGAVPE
+12 SGGCLFDAGGAVPE

-69 GAAPSRAAIRLTAEP
+69 GAAPWGAATRRTAEP

-115 SDAETQAYPAASGN
+115 TDAETQAYPAASGN

-378 LNDDQITVL
+378 LNGD
-387 GSGSKAVI
+387 
-395 QVRTTPRS
+395 
-403 CGNAVLALEI
+403 GNCY
-413 GGEIRWSWHL
+413 WSWHI
-423 WITDYDPNDPETQK
+423 WATEYDPSQVAGQQTVGGNV
-437 SKNGRTFMDRNL
+437 FMDRNL
-449 GAMNSV
+449 GATSLV
-455 PGDADAMGLQ
+455 KGPQSAGCF

-472 PIPCPAK
+472 PFQGPYT
-479 WEDINMRPLWNGMGV
+479 WMMFLNGNAGWSNDGIGKFMTLR
-494 KVGFSNKGTS
+494 GFASSNVP
-504 SAISENLVTA
+504 SENLVA
-514 VRQPMTIIKGL
+514 SVRQPYRYIVGVSDWLSPAVGGEDYRWSNADGTKG
-525 SVPYDWYATE
+525 V
-535 KNQGEER
+535 
-542 WCATDGSKTEFDPC
+542 FDPC
-556 PRGWR
+556 PDGWR
-561 VPVSGF
+561 VPFRAREPLPHG
-567 GNASPWY
+567 P
-574 NCLTVGA
+574 
-581 PWLNGV
+581 
-587 IWEDLGYWPA
+587 I
-597 AGLLESSGQ
+597 
-606 SYLGMFG
+606 
-613 YYWAATPG
+613 
-621 ESLSGGITKEG
+621 
-632 CAYGYNFDNQTS
+632 
-644 LTSYLQYRHTVL
+644 
-656 SVRCVKVQ
+656 

>member
-1 MRAVRTLLVIL
+1 MRAVRILLVIL
-12 SGGCLYDAGGAVPE
+12 SGGCLFDAGGAVPE

-69 GAAPSRAAIRLTAEP
+69 GAAPSCAAIRLTAEP
-84 AELVRTK
+84 AEFVRTK

-115 SDAETQAYPAASGN
+115 TDAETQAYPAASGN

-221 DKLADYAVTV
+221 DKLADYVVTV

-302 KTSLAA
+302 KTSLAVG
-308 NQVRK
+308 QVRK

-378 LNDDQITVL
+378 LNGD
-387 GSGSKAVI
+387 
-395 QVRTTPRS
+395 
-403 CGNAVLALEI
+403 GNCY
-413 GGEIRWSWHL
+413 WSWHI
-423 WITDYDPNDPETQK
+423 WATEYDPSQVAGQQTVGGNV
-437 SKNGRTFMDRNL
+437 FMDRNL
-449 GAMNSV
+449 GATSLV
-455 PGDADAMGLQ
+455 KGPQSAGCF

-472 PIPCPAK
+472 PFQGPYT
-479 WEDINMRPLWNGMGV
+479 WMMFLNGNAGWSNDGIGKFMTLR
-494 KVGFSNKGTS
+494 GFASSNVP
-504 SAISENLVTA
+504 SENLVA
-514 VRQPMTIIKGL
+514 SVRQPYRYIVGVSDWLSPAVGGEDYRWSNADGTKG
-525 SVPYDWYATE
+525 V
-535 KNQGEER
+535 
-542 WCATDGSKTEFDPC
+542 FDPC
-556 PRGWR
+556 PDGWR
-561 VPVSGF
+561 VPFRAREPLPHG
-567 GNASPWY
+567 P
-574 NCLTVGA
+574 
-581 PWLNGV
+581 
-587 IWEDLGYWPA
+587 I
-597 AGLLESSGQ
+597 
-606 SYLGMFG
+606 
-613 YYWAATPG
+613 
-621 ESLSGGITKEG
+621 
-632 CAYGYNFDNQTS
+632 
-644 LTSYLQYRHTVL
+644 
-656 SVRCVKVQ
+656 

>member
-1 MRAVRTLLVIL
+1 M
-12 SGGCLYDAGGAVPE
+12 
-26 SVSILLNAVHMKKTL
+26 
-41 LFSSR
+41 
-46 SLLTAALFF
+46 LTAALFF

-69 GAAPSRAAIRLTAEP
+69 GAAPSCAAIRLTAEP

-115 SDAETQAYPAASGN
+115 TDAETQAYPAASGN

-378 LNDDQITVL
+378 LNGD
-387 GSGSKAVI
+387 
-395 QVRTTPRS
+395 
-403 CGNAVLALEI
+403 GNCY
-413 GGEIRWSWHL
+413 WSWHI
-423 WITDYDPNDPETQK
+423 WATEYDPSQPAGQQTVGGNV
-437 SKNGRTFMDRNL
+437 FMDRNL
-449 GAMNSV
+449 GATSLV
-455 PGDADAMGLQ
+455 KGPQSAGCF

-472 PIPCPAK
+472 PFQGPYTWMMFLNANAGWSNDGIGKFMTLKGLAST
-479 WEDINMRPLWNGMGV
+479 
-494 KVGFSNKGTS
+494 KVP
-504 SAISENLVTA
+504 SENLVA
-514 VRQPMTIIKGL
+514 SVQQPYRYIVGISGTQDWLSPDVGGEAYRWSNADGTKG
-525 SVPYDWYATE
+525 V
-535 KNQGEER
+535 
-542 WCATDGSKTEFDPC
+542 FDPC
-556 PRGWR
+556 PEGWR
-561 VPVSGF
+561 VPVSGA
-567 GNASPWY
+567 GAASAW
-574 NCLTVGA
+574 A
-581 PWLNGV
+581 DLNGV
-587 IWEDLGYWPA
+587 WDAERTGCVFAEGNGYYPA
-597 AGLLESSGQ
+597 AGYINIMSASG
-606 SYLGMFG
+606 
-613 YYWAATPG
+613 
-621 ESLSGGITKEG
+621 SGGGAEAGTSGYCWSASSAGRNGYALTYSVSAIKTEAELTKAWA
-632 CAYGYNFDNQTS
+632 CP
-644 LTSYLQYRHTVL
+644 
-656 SVRCVKVQ
+656 VRCVKDVK

>member
-1 MRAVRTLLVIL
+1 M
-12 SGGCLYDAGGAVPE
+12 
-26 SVSILLNAVHMKKTL
+26 
-41 LFSSR
+41 
-46 SLLTAALFF
+46 LTAALFF
-55 CAASVVSCQKEETA
+55 CAASVVSCQKEPTA
-69 GAAPSRAAIRLTAEP
+69 DPAPARAAIRLTAEP
-84 AELVRTK
+84 ADMVRTK

-115 SDAETQAYPAASGN
+115 SEAETQAYPAASGN

-188 MTARTPGFS
+188 MTARTAGFS

-221 DKLADYAVTV
+221 DKLTDYAVTV
-231 QDVRTKAVFSLA
+231 QNVRTKAVFSLA

-275 AQEIAEGK
+275 AQEIAEDK
-283 ALLKVEGNGFA
+283 ALLKVGGNGFA

-308 NQVRK
+308 GQVRK

-339 IPVSKAFGVWGKND
+339 IPVCKAFGVWEKNE
-353 VLAGEGAGML
+353 VLAGAGTGML

-395 QVRTTPRS
+395 QVRTTPRT

-423 WITDYDPNDPETQK
+423 WITDYDPNAPEAQK
-437 SKNGRTFMDRNL
+437 SKNIAT
-449 GAMNSV
+449 
-455 PGDADAMGLQ
+455 
-465 YQWGRKD
+465 
-472 PIPCPAK
+472 
-479 WEDINMRPLWNGMGV
+479 RPVWNGVGV
-494 KVGFSNKGTS
+494 KVGFSTKAN
-504 SAISENLVTA
+504 SAVIRDNLVA
-514 VRQPMTIIKGL
+514 SINEPLALIKGL
-525 SVPYDWYATE
+525 GLPYDWYATE
-535 KNQGEER
+535 KKQGQNR
-542 WCATDGSKTEFDPC
+542 WCAADGSKTEFDPC

-567 GNASPWY
+567 GTLSPWY
-574 NCLTVGA
+574 NCVTAGI

-606 SYLGMFG
+606 SYLGLFG

-621 ESLSGGITKEG
+621 ENLSPGISQEE
-632 CAYGYNFDNQTS
+632 CAYGYNFDNQHS
-644 LTSYLQYRHTVL
+644 QTSYLQYRHTVL

>member
-1 MRAVRTLLVIL
+1 M
-12 SGGCLYDAGGAVPE
+12 
-26 SVSILLNAVHMKKTL
+26 
-41 LFSSR
+41 
-46 SLLTAALFF
+46 TATLFF

-69 GAAPSRAAIRLTAEP
+69 GAAPSCAAIRLTAEP

-115 SDAETQAYPAASGN
+115 TDAETQAYPAASGN

-378 LNDDQITVL
+378 LNGD
-387 GSGSKAVI
+387 
-395 QVRTTPRS
+395 
-403 CGNAVLALEI
+403 GNCY
-413 GGEIRWSWHL
+413 WSWHI
-423 WITDYDPNDPETQK
+423 WATEYDPSQPAGQQTVGGNV
-437 SKNGRTFMDRNL
+437 FMDRNL
-449 GAMNSV
+449 GATSLV
-455 PGDADAMGLQ
+455 KGPQSAGCF

-472 PIPCPAK
+472 PFQGPYTWMMFLNANAGWSNDGIGKFMTLKGLAST
-479 WEDINMRPLWNGMGV
+479 
-494 KVGFSNKGTS
+494 KVP
-504 SAISENLVTA
+504 SENLVA
-514 VRQPMTIIKGL
+514 SVQQPYRYIVGISGTQDWLSPDVGGEAYRWSNADGTKG
-525 SVPYDWYATE
+525 V
-535 KNQGEER
+535 
-542 WCATDGSKTEFDPC
+542 FDPC
-556 PRGWR
+556 PEGWR
-561 VPVSGF
+561 VPVSGA
-567 GNASPWY
+567 GAASAW
-574 NCLTVGA
+574 A
-581 PWLNGV
+581 DLNGV
-587 IWEDLGYWPA
+587 WDAERTGCVFAEGNGYYPA
-597 AGLLESSGQ
+597 AGYINIMSASG
-606 SYLGMFG
+606 
-613 YYWAATPG
+613 
-621 ESLSGGITKEG
+621 SGGGAEAGTSGYCWSASSAGRNGYALTYSVSAIKTEAELTKAWA
-632 CAYGYNFDNQTS
+632 CP
-644 LTSYLQYRHTVL
+644 
-656 SVRCVKVQ
+656 VRCVKDVK

>member
-1 MRAVRTLLVIL
+1 
-12 SGGCLYDAGGAVPE
+12 
-26 SVSILLNAVHMKKTL
+26 
-41 LFSSR
+41 
-46 SLLTAALFF
+46 
-55 CAASVVSCQKEETA
+55 
-69 GAAPSRAAIRLTAEP
+69 
-84 AELVRTK
+84 
-91 SETDVAYAS
+91 
-100 RFVEGDAIGLFAVIR
+100 
-115 SDAETQAYPAASGN
+115 
-129 YIQNAKFVRQ
+129 
-139 ADGSWREEGS
+139 
-149 KSYYMEQGQVMDL
+149 
-162 YAYYP
+162 
-167 YAENAD
+167 
-173 PTALVY
+173 
-179 DASVAEADF
+179 
-188 MTARTPGFS
+188 MTARTAGFG
-197 ERDGEIRL
+197 ERDDEIRL

-221 DKLADYAVTV
+221 DKLTGYAVTV
-231 QDVRTKAVFSLA
+231 QNVRTKAVFSLA

-275 AQEIAEGK
+275 VQEIAEDK
-283 ALLKVEGNGFA
+283 ALLKVGGNGFA

-302 KTSLAA
+302 KTSLAVG
-308 NQVRK
+308 QVRK

-339 IPVSKAFGVWGKND
+339 IPVCKAFGVWEKNE
-353 VLAGEGAGML
+353 VLAGAGTGML

-449 GAMNSV
+449 GAMNAEY
-455 PGDADAMGLQ
+455 GNIDALGLQ

-472 PIPCPAK
+472 PVPCPAK
-479 WEDINMRPLWNGMGV
+479 WEDIATRPVWNGVGV
-494 KVGFSNKGTS
+494 KVGFSTKANT
-504 SAISENLVTA
+504 AVIRDNLVASINDPLALIKA
-514 VRQPMTIIKGL
+514 VG
-525 SVPYDWYATE
+525 VPYDWYATE
-535 KNQGEER
+535 KNQGENR
-542 WCATDGSKTEFDPC
+542 WCAADGSKTEFDPC

-574 NCLTVGA
+574 NCLTAGA

-613 YYWAATPG
+613 YYWSATPG
-621 ESLSGGITKEG
+621 ENLSPGISQEE
-632 CAYGYNFDNQTS
+632 CAYGYNFDNQHS
-644 LTSYLQYRHTVL
+644 QTSYLQYRHTVL